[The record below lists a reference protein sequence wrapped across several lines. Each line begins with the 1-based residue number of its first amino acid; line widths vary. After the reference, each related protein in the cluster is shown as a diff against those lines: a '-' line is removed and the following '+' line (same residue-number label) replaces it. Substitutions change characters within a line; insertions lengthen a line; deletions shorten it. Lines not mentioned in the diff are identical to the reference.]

1 MGGRLQGMARHMN
14 DMIISKLKEIER
26 NHTVKI
32 LYAIEAG
39 SRSQGVSTPDSDFD
53 VRFIYMHE
61 KDWYLS
67 LDKKKDTIELQED
80 KLDISGWE
88 LAKALRLLRKSNISL
103 SEWLQSK
110 IVYQEV
116 PNFAQELL
124 QLYKSAFNAKTAF
137 YHHLQLAKKNWL
149 AYERK
154 QKNPKIYYYSLKS
167 ILACNWIYQWKQ
179 MPPNDILQLVEN
191 ADIPAELLME
201 VNLLIKQK
209 KSGTNQDLELNNLRK
224 FMDDE
229 LVQLQSVG
237 HGMSISI
244 SNEREITLS
253 LDSFFR
259 KMLNLYDCQQ

>member
-1 MGGRLQGMARHMN
+1 MGGRLQGMARYMN
-14 DMIISKLKEIER
+14 DMIISKLKEIEQ

-39 SRSQGVSTPDSDFD
+39 SRSQGVSTSNSDYD

-67 LDKKKDTIELQED
+67 LDQKKDTIELQED

-116 PNFAQELL
+116 PDFAQELL
-124 QLYKSAFNAKTAF
+124 QLYKSSFNAKTAF

-209 KSGTNQDLELNNLRK
+209 KSGTNQDLELNNLRE

-259 KMLNLYDCQQ
+259 KMLNLYDFKQ